1 MKLSL
6 FPSLSGTALAALL
19 LAMVNAGC
27 LTSDEAI
34 GDKGALTT
42 DGGAVVTQ
50 AGDDPSTNTANV
62 DAVSIKYRDLASH
75 PGCTTADLKYAP
87 AEIPGYR
94 CAAKA
99 YPVVNEDTK
108 KPIVIFVHGNSS
120 TPSDFERFPADD
132 PNAAPMLAERLSQSG
147 FRAYAVD
154 FRIDKVDDPNQNN
167 DTENAAKNYD
177 HGWAVPLLEHL
188 IDSVLT
194 AFPDRKVSIVGFS
207 IGPTVVRDAV
217 RRLHRAK
224 KKVLDRTAH
233 LVLVAG
239 AHHGVST
246 FRKLCG
252 PNPTMRGRIA
262 CELGDRTSYTPT
274 DFHKPLNGPDGAF
287 ETPCADGDTAFGQKG
302 VCGGNKVKYTTVV
315 MQDIKEGTYQ
325 DEFVS
330 EGSSKLNGADNRTV
344 PLEAN
349 DPTGYFL
356 KGLFKNHYG
365 ALRSEQALSILTT
378 ALNQ

>member
-1 MKLSL
+1 MTLRP
-6 FPSLSGTALAALL
+6 FTSLSFASFLVGLVGASVAVAS
-19 LAMVNAGC
+19 AGC
-27 LTSDEAI
+27 LTSD
-34 GDKGALTT
+34 
-42 DGGAVVTQ
+42 VSV
-50 AGDDPSTNTANV
+50 GDDAGAKSNASSLV
-62 DAVSIKYRDLASH
+62 ASSEDAPTVKYRDIASH
-75 PGCTTADLKYAP
+75 PGCTTDKLTYP
-87 AEIPGYR
+87 AANIAGYK
-94 CAAKA
+94 CAAKEYA
-99 YPVVNEDTK
+99 VQNEDTK

-120 TPSDFERFPADD
+120 TPADFEKFPATD
-132 PNAAPMLAERLSQSG
+132 PNATPMLAERLSSSG

-177 HGWAVPLLEHL
+177 HGWATPILEHL
-188 IDSVLT
+188 IDSVMT

-207 IGPTVVRDAV
+207 IGPTVVRDAL
-217 RRLHRAK
+217 RRLHRAPNSRK
-224 KKVLDRTAH
+224 PFARIAH

-262 CELGDRTSYTPT
+262 CELGDRTTFSPT
-274 DFHKPLNGPDGAF
+274 DFSKPLNGPDGVF
-287 ETPCADGDTAFGQKG
+287 ETPCADGDMAFGIKAA
-302 VCGGNKVKYTTVV
+302 CGGNKVKYTTVV
-315 MQDIKEGTYQ
+315 MQDIPGGTFQ

-330 EGSSKLNGADNRTV
+330 EGSSKLLGADNRTV

-349 DPTGYFL
+349 DPTGYFI

-365 ALRSEQALSILTT
+365 ALRSEPALSIITT